1 MKKLTVLL
9 SSIFFLSAPLLSQ
22 EIEKDVVSSSG
33 NHYKGNGVSL
43 SWTLGEVMIESYK
56 TSKGS
61 VFQGFH
67 QAGKNIRIKRRRINP
82 ARYWKSYSSTAT
94 DSITVD
100 STTAKVYP
108 NPASEYINIDLSSGW
123 GEGTTIEIVD
133 VFGRKILI
141 QNMND
146 LLTIQLDISALK
158 NGLYILQIKNKNSS
172 TIKSFKILKIK

>member
-1 MKKLTVLL
+1 MKKLTILL
-9 SSIFFLSAPLLSQ
+9 SSMFFLSAPLLSQ
-22 EIEKDVVSSSG
+22 EIEKDVVSSGG
-33 NHYKGNGVSL
+33 NHYKGDGVSL

-61 VFQGFH
+61 VYQGFH
-67 QAGKNIRIKRRRINP
+67 QAGKNIRIKRQKVRP
-82 ARYWKSYSSTAT
+82 ARSWRNYTSAV
-94 DSITVD
+94 VD

-123 GEGTTIEIVD
+123 GEGGTLVIVD
-133 VFGRKILI
+133 MFGRKILV

-158 NGLYILQIKNKNSS
+158 NGLYILQIKSKNSL
-172 TIKSFKILKIK
+172 TIKSFKIFKIK